1 MLKSRAGHSS
11 HNVEGTIGVVE
22 RREGRTVAVVTTKP
36 DRITPS
42 ADGQRQARTTGGA
55 EVDTRAR
62 VIRAAVECIIELG
75 FYRGS
80 STNEIARRAG
90 VTWGVIQWYFGNR
103 EGLMLAVL
111 EEGASHMIETVEGAR
126 IDGSTVLERM
136 SQLIDVVSAHYARP
150 EYLASL
156 QVLLNMDHDPRTS
169 SDVRKTML
177 EVAERS
183 HAHVRR
189 LLREAL
195 GPAAS
200 KPDLATAI
208 FVVIRGFAFS
218 QQLLES
224 MAYDT
229 LAPKRDRGQRHRRL
243 LAEMLAPY
251 VEMAAKTER

>member
-1 MLKSRAGHSS
+1 
-11 HNVEGTIGVVE
+11 
-22 RREGRTVAVVTTKP
+22 VTTKP
-36 DRITPS
+36 DRFTPS
-42 ADGQRQARTTGGA
+42 TNGQRRERTTGSS
-55 EVDTRAR
+55 ESDTRAR
-62 VIRAAVECIIELG
+62 VIQAAVDCIIDLG

-111 EEGASHMIETVEGAR
+111 EDGARHMVETVEDAR
-126 IDGSTVLERM
+126 IEGTTVVDRM
-136 SQLIDVVSAHYARP
+136 SQLIDVFSSHYARP
-150 EYLASL
+150 DYLASL

-169 SDVRKTML
+169 SEVRKTML

-195 GPAAS
+195 GPAAN

-208 FVVIRGFAFS
+208 FLVIRGFAFS
-218 QQLLES
+218 QQLLDM

-243 LAEMLAPY
+243 LADMLAPY
-251 VEMAAKTER
+251 VEMAAAVER

>member
-1 MLKSRAGHSS
+1 VTIKSERATADRGP
-11 HNVEGTIGVVE
+11 
-22 RREGRTVAVVTTKP
+22 RRERTA
-36 DRITPS
+36 
-42 ADGQRQARTTGGA
+42 AGGEA
-55 EVDTRAR
+55 DTRQR
-62 VIRAAVECIIELG
+62 VIEAAIECIIDLG

-111 EEGASHMIETVEGAR
+111 EEGARHMVATVESAH
-126 IDGSTVLERM
+126 IDGPTVVERM
-136 SQLIDVVSAHYARP
+136 SQLIDVFSEHYARP
-150 EYLASL
+150 DYLASL
-156 QVLLNMDHDPRTS
+156 QVQLNMDHDPRTS
-169 SDVRKTML
+169 AEVRKTML

-200 KPDLATAI
+200 KTDVATTI
-208 FVVIRGFAFS
+208 FLVIRGFSFS
-218 QQLLES
+218 QQLLDS

-229 LAPKRDRGQRHRRL
+229 VAPKQDRGPRRRRL
-243 LAEMLAPY
+243 LAQILAPY
-251 VEMAAKTER
+251 IEIAAGADS

>member
-1 MLKSRAGHSS
+1 M
-11 HNVEGTIGVVE
+11 
-22 RREGRTVAVVTTKP
+22 VTTKS
-36 DRITPS
+36 DRVTSS
-42 ADGQRQARTTGGA
+42 ASGHPRERASGGA
-55 EVDTRAR
+55 EIDTRER

-111 EEGASHMIETVEGAR
+111 EEGASHMVETVEEAR
-126 IDGSTVLERM
+126 IDGSTVEERM
-136 SQLIDVVSAHYARP
+136 SQLIDVFLAHYGRP

-169 SDVRKTML
+169 SEVRKTMV

-183 HAHVRR
+183 HTHVRR

-195 GPAAS
+195 GPAAG

-251 VEMAAKTER
+251 VEMAANAEG